1 MNIKGIISIGIAL
14 TALAACSKPAEP
26 VKSVD
31 DSAAGRAAAALAA
44 SAAAGSST
52 DKANADLA
60 KIREINEQEA
70 REREAAKKSG
80 DAISA
85 AMAKGAAK
93 PLRDL
98 KY

>member
-1 MNIKGIISIGIAL
+1 MNIKRTISISVTL
-14 TALAACSKPAEP
+14 TALVACSKFTEPA
-26 VKSVD
+26 KSLD
-31 DSAAGRAAAALAA
+31 DSATGRAAAALAA
-44 SAAAGSST
+44 SAAVGSNT
-52 DKANADLA
+52 DKANTDLA
-60 KIREINEQEA
+60 KIRELKEQET
-70 REREAAKKSG
+70 REREAAKQSG